1 ERVQHSPYAP
11 SGLPDRQVATLEF
24 ASGTLATFTAVMAQ
38 PRSTR
43 RLRIFGTEG
52 LLEGDLGAQSIELS
66 FPDPA
71 GGSGSTREH
80 EHVETGPSGHQG
92 GDAVLAETFW
102 RTAAGED
109 RVPRAGLADGIDAA
123 LGAMAL
129 QDSARTGQAVDIAPL
144 RAQGFGTEPIR
155 APPGAAR
162 AVPTAP
168 LRAQVFGPAPVT

>member
-1 ERVQHSPYAP
+1 AKEVLRERVQHSPYAP

-52 LLEGDLGAQSIELS
+52 LLEGDLEPQSIELS

-71 GGSGSTREH
+71 GASGSTRDH
-80 EHVETGPSGHQG
+80 EDVSTGASGHQG

-102 RTAAGED
+102 RTAVGED
-109 RVPRAGLADGIDAA
+109 RIPRASLADGIDAA

-129 QDSARTGQAVDIAPL
+129 QDSARTGQAVYID
-144 RAQGFGTEPIR
+144 
-155 APPGAAR
+155 
-162 AVPTAP
+162 P
-168 LRAQVFGPAPVT
+168 LRAQV